1 MGNYALDNGNVFV
14 VFLFYNIHHM
24 KNNVTSPG
32 FSIQVAFKFLVN
44 AFKSIFESGDNR
56 EFKRLKDFIAS

>member
-1 MGNYALDNGNVFV
+1 
-14 VFLFYNIHHM
+14 M
-24 KNNVTSPG
+24 KNYTTTHTQS
-32 FSIQVAFKFLVN
+32 FSFNALLKFFGN